1 MNRLGIFIACLLS
14 FGALHAASVRAAEFR
29 TTAHPRVYF
38 TADDVPALRA
48 KAAKTPWAAAIVKGW
63 HKNVD
68 AHVAR
73 QAEDPTFAPS
83 RLMMHWGEGRHY
95 TQFTTDGNFV
105 TGRSG
110 NAPEPTIR
118 VAYARS
124 EERHRLLLL
133 SAVHSRDRDAA
144 PFAGELRRVLSDG
157 RGAKCRAFEGSG

>member
-1 MNRLGIFIACLLS
+1 MESSSPAFCRSVRFTPRPFARRS
-14 FGALHAASVRAAEFR
+14 FGQRRIRACISRRKTCRRCAR
-29 TTAHPRVYF
+29 RP
-38 TADDVPALRA
+38 
-48 KAAKTPWAAAIVKGW
+48 AKTPWAAAIVKGW